1 MRVLVVD
8 DHALFR
14 DGIVSLLEAG
24 GHQVVGQAR
33 NGEEAVRQALAL
45 LPDLVLM
52 DLHMPEKTGLQ
63 ALREIKEQRP
73 EINVVLLTVSEED
86 DNLLEAI
93 RSGANGY
100 LLKQIDSNEF
110 YRILKNLAR
119 GDLRDAAATR
129 TLPSIAMRMYK
140 ILSQGGGAAE
150 KIVLTDREMD
160 VLRGMSHGRSNR
172 EIAGE
177 LSVSENTIR
186 FHVKN
191 ILQKLS
197 VTNRKEAVVAAQ
209 KLGIL

>member
-45 LPDLVLM
+45 RPDLVLM

-110 YRILKNLAR
+110 YRILKNLER
-119 GDLRDAAATR
+119 GEAAV
-129 TLPSIAMRMYK
+129 LPSIAMRMYK

>member
-33 NGEEAVRQALAL
+33 NGEEAVRQALSL
-45 LPDLVLM
+45 LPELVLM

-63 ALREIKEQRP
+63 ALKEIKEQRP

-110 YRILKNLAR
+110 YRILKNLER
-119 GDLRDAAATR
+119 GEAAV
-129 TLPSIAMRMYK
+129 LPSIAMRMYK
-140 ILSQGGGAAE
+140 ILSQSGGAAE

-160 VLRGMSHGRSNR
+160 VLRGMSLGRSNR

-177 LSVSENTIR
+177 LSISENTIR

-197 VTNRKEAVVAAQ
+197 VTNRKEAVAVAQ
-209 KLGIL
+209 KQGIL

>member
-33 NGEEAVRQALAL
+33 NGEEAVRQALSL
-45 LPDLVLM
+45 LPELVLM

-63 ALREIKEQRP
+63 ALKEIKEQRP

-110 YRILKNLAR
+110 YRILKNLER
-119 GDLRDAAATR
+119 GEAAV
-129 TLPSIAMRMYK
+129 LPSIAMRMYK
-140 ILSQGGGAAE
+140 ILSQSGGTAE

-160 VLRGMSHGRSNR
+160 VLRGMSLGRSNR

-177 LSVSENTIR
+177 LSISENTIR

-197 VTNRKEAVVAAQ
+197 VTNRKEAVAVAQ
-209 KLGIL
+209 KQGIL

>member
-110 YRILKNLAR
+110 YWILKNLER
-119 GDLRDAAATR
+119 GEAAV
-129 TLPSIAMRMYK
+129 LPSIAMRMYK